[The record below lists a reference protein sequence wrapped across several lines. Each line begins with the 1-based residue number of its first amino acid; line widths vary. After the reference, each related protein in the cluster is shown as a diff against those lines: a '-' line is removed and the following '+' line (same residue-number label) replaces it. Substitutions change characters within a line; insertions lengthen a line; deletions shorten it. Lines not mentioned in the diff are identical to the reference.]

1 MIIYCGKKEVG
12 DEIIENKTYL
22 VDFED
27 ASPSQIRDEISR
39 AKLSEFILW
48 HEGNKI
54 GDLKI
59 TNYIGNIYFFGKT
72 INVKSNKFLKE
83 DTGYTQFKTI
93 LDEIVFF
100 SKNIIYSHSS
110 PSFVVRNK
118 DQEDNE
124 PNNLLVFNYLKNLI
138 LNENLRIKLES
149 NIRDII
155 KYSSF
160 KYTYIYK
167 KENLERCK
175 NIDEKSF
182 NLITS
187 KMSDYVLIDDNSD
200 HIFNFPI
207 ANFLP
212 KKDGRMFYPNKI
224 WNKTYELSY
233 DTPENRFIKYFFEFV
248 YSKVHLLFVSKVL
261 PESLENE
268 VDEIIRFCRKILN
281 KGFFRSIGVMKI
293 LPTQSKTLL
302 NKQGYKDI
310 FAHYRN
316 CRLGIQYLIQ
326 EFEINS
332 MSINLKKISD
342 LYEYWV
348 FINIAKAFLGEDLFM
363 EQTAKLSHDNNIS
376 YSTCLKN
383 DTISIYYNLT
393 ESKSRNTSY
402 SLTFRPDVTVV
413 YNINGQ
419 KVKIIF
425 DAKYRIDKII
435 VDSGSAKNE
444 DIYKMHAYVDA
455 IKDAHVALVVYP
467 GTEFVFYEKEDTST
481 TKSEIEDIEMFRG
494 VGAIPLTPGD
504 KEQYKQLEELVAK
517 LNKYVETTY

>member
-187 KMSDYVLIDDNSD
+187 KMSDYV
-200 HIFNFPI
+200 
-207 ANFLP
+207 
-212 KKDGRMFYPNKI
+212 
-224 WNKTYELSY
+224 
-233 DTPENRFIKYFFEFV
+233 
-248 YSKVHLLFVSKVL
+248 
-261 PESLENE
+261 
-268 VDEIIRFCRKILN
+268 
-281 KGFFRSIGVMKI
+281 
-293 LPTQSKTLL
+293 
-302 NKQGYKDI
+302 
-310 FAHYRN
+310 
-316 CRLGIQYLIQ
+316 
-326 EFEINS
+326 
-332 MSINLKKISD
+332 
-342 LYEYWV
+342 
-348 FINIAKAFLGEDLFM
+348 
-363 EQTAKLSHDNNIS
+363 
-376 YSTCLKN
+376 
-383 DTISIYYNLT
+383 
-393 ESKSRNTSY
+393 
-402 SLTFRPDVTVV
+402 
-413 YNINGQ
+413 
-419 KVKIIF
+419 
-425 DAKYRIDKII
+425 
-435 VDSGSAKNE
+435 
-444 DIYKMHAYVDA
+444 
-455 IKDAHVALVVYP
+455 
-467 GTEFVFYEKEDTST
+467 
-481 TKSEIEDIEMFRG
+481 
-494 VGAIPLTPGD
+494 
-504 KEQYKQLEELVAK
+504 
-517 LNKYVETTY
+517 